1 MMVWAPMGLENGGVE
16 TCMNT
21 FKCLCFRS
29 LSSALVL
36 IKGAYRTQI
45 LARVQGLACG
55 LHVVWDSEG
64 TSHTSVEAAG
74 VQRGERAVRPDAGSH
89 VACVFHCGSWFGP
102 TAFFCANFTF
112 LLGASVSLV
121 WRQGKSVHMESEHHR
136 AHWSSQI
143 PSPASHCD

>member
-1 MMVWAPMGLENGGVE
+1 MVWAAMGLEDGGVE

-21 FKCLCFRS
+21 FKRLCFIS

-36 IKGAYRTQI
+36 IKCAYCTQI

-55 LHVVWDSEG
+55 LHVVWDLEG

-74 VQRGERAVRPDAGSH
+74 VQRGERAIRPDAGSH

-121 WRQGKSVHMESEHHR
+121 WRQRKSVHTRVSITELTGHHR
-136 AHWSSQI
+136 
-143 PSPASHCD
+143 SPVQRPL